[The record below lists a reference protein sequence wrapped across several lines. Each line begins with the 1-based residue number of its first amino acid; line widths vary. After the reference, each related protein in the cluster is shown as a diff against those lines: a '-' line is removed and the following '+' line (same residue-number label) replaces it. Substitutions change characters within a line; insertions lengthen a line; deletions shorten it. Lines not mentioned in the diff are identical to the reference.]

1 MHEFTVTRDAESRQ
15 RQSPSTPAWEQR
27 KLGDF
32 GSFGGGHTPSMA
44 NPANYNGGSILWVTS
59 QDVKQHYLDDTT
71 TKITEAGA
79 SELKLYPEGSLVMVT
94 RSGIL
99 RHTLPIAELRKPS
112 TVNQDIRV
120 IQPNSKCIGPWLL
133 QHFIVHNE
141 SLLRDYGKTG
151 TTVESVDF
159 SKMKEMPLLAPSLPE
174 QAAIGTFFA
183 QLDDLITLHQR
194 EPPHMMKEGK
204 NANQYQ

>member
-1 MHEFTVTRDAESRQ
+1 M
-15 RQSPSTPAWEQR
+15 PAWEQR

-174 QAAIGTFFA
+174 QAAIGTFFSR
-183 QLDDLITLHQR
+183 LDHLITLHQR
-194 EPPHMMKEGK
+194 EPRFADTG
-204 NANQYQ
+204 